1 MMRRIRGL
9 ALGTYD
15 AKGADAAHATPN
27 ASQVRGLVYAVKD
40 NRVPPNPKQPIQ
52 HRLHPIGRPV
62 QVDRTNAIEY
72 VTAML
77 ANRIDRLTRFFKAE
91 DPDAITL
98 VPVPSSS
105 VTAATIQ
112 TARFRTLRLC
122 NALAGVG
129 FGHVALLAVQRKPVE
144 GKTKGNRRTADQIV
158 AGLARTSTPIP
169 RGVAVDSVWSQREV
183 VIENAVLRHQITVLR
198 RRSKRPKLHLVD
210 RLKLLIGARLVP
222 SWRRAIAI
230 VQPETVLRWHRTGF
244 RLFWRRRSRPRK
256 TSPLP
261 PETLDLIRDMGRGD
275 ACGAPSASAASCS
288 SWEQG
293 QQADHPEIHAQRS
306 RQKRRRR
313 PALGDLLEEPRR
325 TH

>member
-1 MMRRIRGL
+1 
-9 ALGTYD
+9 
-15 AKGADAAHATPN
+15 
-27 ASQVRGLVYAVKD
+27 VRGLVYAVKD

-129 FGHVALLAVQRKPVE
+129 FGHVAVLAVQRKPVE
-144 GKTKGNRRTADQIV
+144 GKTKGNRRTADQIL
-158 AGLARTSTPIP
+158 AGLARTSTPVPAAP
-169 RGVAVDSVWSQREV
+169 RS
-183 VIENAVLRHQITVLR
+183 
-198 RRSKRPKLHLVD
+198 
-210 RLKLLIGARLVP
+210 
-222 SWRRAIAI
+222 
-230 VQPETVLRWHRTGF
+230 
-244 RLFWRRRSRPRK
+244 
-256 TSPLP
+256 
-261 PETLDLIRDMGRGD
+261 
-275 ACGAPSASAASCS
+275 
-288 SWEQG
+288 
-293 QQADHPEIHAQRS
+293 
-306 RQKRRRR
+306 
-313 PALGDLLEEPRR
+313 
-325 TH
+325 